1 MPEQPALPKGA
12 RGRLGRWLRR
22 LGGCLAAL
30 LAAEALWRALSAA
43 GVLDQ
48 ARLARAREFVQTG
61 GASWYEPRPYYGWA
75 VAKGLRGENPWGF
88 NGPDIPLE
96 RRPGVPRILCLGGS
110 TTAGGNDLGHLGSY
124 PHFLKLCLE
133 ADLGHEVEVLNG
145 GISGWTSAEMLCA
158 WFLFFQDYRP
168 DWIVIHEVAN
178 DVEARMTPGFRR
190 DYVHWRSVWRLEPAG
205 AWLTWL
211 VSQSDLCAWLFV
223 QKGAPALREAT
234 TLPRTG
240 PWAFDGQRLPIET
253 LAPLERNYRSI
264 AASAALAGGRVLF
277 VTLPVEPPRADRR
290 GFEIHRVGIAEHN
303 QLLRRLAQDSGGPHV
318 DLEQAAQAVDSAE
331 LATWFLDLVHVVPA
345 ANRWKAERIAA
356 VLLPEL
362 QRLTR

>member
-1 MPEQPALPKGA
+1 MSAQPALATGA
-12 RGRLGRWLRR
+12 RARFGRWPRR
-22 LGGCLAAL
+22 LAWCLLGL
-30 LAAEALWRALSAA
+30 LALEALWRGLSAA
-43 GVLDQ
+43 GALDQ
-48 ARLARAREFVQTG
+48 SRMARAREFVQTG
-61 GASWYEPRPYYGWA
+61 GASWYEPRPYYGWS
-75 VAKGLRGENPWGF
+75 VAKSLRGDNPWGF
-88 NGPDIPLE
+88 NGPDVPLE

-110 TTAGGNDLGHLGSY
+110 TTAGGNSLGHLGSF
-124 PHFLKLCLE
+124 PHFLKLRLE

-190 DYVHWRSVWRLEPAG
+190 DYVHWRSVWRLQPAG
-205 AWLTWL
+205 AWLNWL
-211 VSQSDLCAWLFV
+211 VTHSDLGAWLFV

-277 VTLPVEPPRADRR
+277 ATLPVEPPQAGRG

-303 QLLRRLAQDSGGPHV
+303 QLLRRLAEDSGVLCV
-318 DLEQAAQAVDSAE
+318 DLEQAA
-331 LATWFLDLVHVVPA
+331 LALDPAQLAAWFLDIVHVVPE
-345 ANRWKAERIAA
+345 ANRWKAEQMAA